1 MTTGEPTA
9 SHDDRPR
16 CGARKRQGGGT
27 CTQAAGWGTDHPGVG
42 ACKLHGGAM
51 PNHRIAAQREIA
63 ARAVV
68 TYGLP
73 REVDPR
79 DALLEEVH
87 RTAGAVDWLRGQ
99 VEALD
104 TDAVTWGITEERS
117 STGKDGD
124 STTQAA
130 AVNVW
135 VQLYQQERKHL
146 VDVCKAAISAGIE
159 ERRVRLAEQQ
169 GALLAGVIRGI
180 LGDLDLT
187 PAQAARVSEVVPRHL
202 RAMAEAAL

>member
-1 MTTGEPTA
+1 MSMAMEEAEKPDG
-9 SHDDRPR
+9 HGR
-16 CGARKRQGGGT
+16 CGATSRSGNSCRKP
-27 CTQAAGWGTDHPGVG
+27 AGWGTDHVG
-42 ACKLHGGAM
+42 HGTCKLHGGNT
-51 PNHRIAAQREIA
+51 PTHRAFAGKAIAAE
-63 ARAVV
+63 AVR

-99 VEALD
+99 VEAL
-104 TDAVTWGITEERS
+104 TADAVTWGVTEEKS

-124 STTQAA
+124 SRTEAA
-130 AVNVW
+130 AVNTW
-135 VQLYQQERKHL
+135 VQLYQQERRHL

-180 LGDLDLT
+180 LGDLELT

-202 RAMAEAAL
+202 RAMAEAA

>member
-1 MTTGEPTA
+1 MTV
-9 SHDDRPR
+9 DDF
-16 CGARKRQGGGT
+16 GGGHDSRL
-27 CTQAAGWGTDHPGVG
+27 CNADKRGGDGKCARPAGWGTEHVG
-42 ACKLHGGAM
+42 HGLCKLHGGNTRTHKVAAGKS
-51 PNHRIAAQREIA
+51 IAAE
-63 ARAVV
+63 AVK

-104 TDAVTWGITEERS
+104 PDAVTWGVTEAKK

-124 STTQAA
+124 SVTQAA

-146 VDVCKAAISAGIE
+146 VDVSKAAISAGIE

-187 PAQAARVSEVVPRHL
+187 PDQAARVSEVVPRHL
-202 RAMAEAAL
+202 RSMAEAA